1 MDRAEILTLIDAE
14 IERLHQ
20 VKSILSNGIGKVSNS
35 KTPKPALPK
44 KRILSAKA
52 RKAIAEAQRKR
63 WAKVHAAQKKSAS
76 AKA

>member
-1 MDRAEILTLIDAE
+1 MNRAEILTLIDGE
-14 IERLHQ
+14 IERLQQ
-20 VKSILSNGIGKVSNS
+20 VKSILLNGTGKLSAA
-35 KTPKPALPK
+35 KTPNPALPK
-44 KRILSAKA
+44 KRALSAKA